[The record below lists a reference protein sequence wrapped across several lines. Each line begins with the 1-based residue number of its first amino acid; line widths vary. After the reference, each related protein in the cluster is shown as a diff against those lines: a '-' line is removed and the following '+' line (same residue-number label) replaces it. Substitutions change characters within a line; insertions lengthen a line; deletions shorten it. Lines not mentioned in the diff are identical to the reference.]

1 VALFAKSESPRGR
14 EGFAPMGETVKCPG
28 CGREYPLNATLLG
41 RIVQCRTC
49 GQAFRINPVVEA
61 ETVKPELATPPSPQG
76 PPPSVRETPS
86 QRRGVPS
93 HPGSKPTDQHA
104 DKVEIN
110 HDLLDEEEDEEDPSS
125 VPVPSLIYADISA
138 LQSNWEAAVR
148 QLNFRRPEDV
158 ANFLAGHKLMLAV
171 ISVAFLSL
179 IIFTQL
185 SEGVYGLVLFV
196 MGLAL
201 APFGLLPVP
210 QANESR
216 SGFYVAFVAL
226 VWMAVVLLLRAI
238 HGELL
243 PVMDGLSPPT
253 VLSVYAILIAGI
265 LAAAGGIVGVS
276 LLFRRFG
283 FFQAG
288 AWLYMI
294 SFVLLPLIWS
304 SCPQSL
310 KDSVSL
316 DAWIHGSFAN
326 GEAVVNF
333 GPGVHPLAGNP
344 QMMGLVKHHGVNR
357 VVTLEL
363 DGFPADRAEAVLTHL
378 RNQTKCEGFV
388 APPSD
393 RGTTIVLAPWG
404 QPQSLA
410 AKIDFGTV
418 TKIDSE
424 LRILSIKADLAKLN
438 ASLKPANTN
447 TATTTTPSEVASTQQ
462 NADMQGADP
471 QRQHEPSKQT
481 QPQEQ
486 PKETTQTLLALLAT
500 TQGPNRLA
508 ILDTL
513 DVVGG
518 DQIVPT
524 LIDLLKDKDP
534 EFRKKVVDI
543 LVRRGDP
550 RAIEPMV
557 RLLGQPDSG
566 VDEALVR
573 MGAAA
578 ELGILA
584 LLTEL
589 DAAASVRACQ
599 VLGRIGS
606 DRSLSPLKQLS
617 RHSNPVVS
625 VAAADAIQAIG
636 RRTSHREPTA
646 PVQPSEKAKPSSPAS
661 DHLPV
666 PVKPPEVSPPKPSM
680 VVGKG
685 PLSEALAALRSGD
698 AERKEAG
705 QRLRQ
710 MTPDKTRSKE
720 VADALV
726 RALGETR
733 DAETRVS
740 LIQALAA
747 WYTPETLP
755 VLLEGLRDE
764 NLFVRHKTV
773 EALGTVRDEQV
784 IRILAESLGDANLS
798 MLAAQA
804 LNAIGPVAEKTV
816 LKYAEHP
823 NPQLRL
829 QAVRVLGQIGSE
841 KSITTLTRIARTN
854 DAMLRWAVDDA
865 TRSIRERRSDR
876 GDSAAGK
883 QPGEAK
889 DPEGPDMRKVE

>member
-1 VALFAKSESPRGR
+1 M
-14 EGFAPMGETVKCPG
+14 PMGETVKCPG

-61 ETVKPELATPPSPQG
+61 ESVKPELATPPSPQVA
-76 PPPSVRETPS
+76 PPPARVAPP
-86 QRRGVPS
+86 QQQAVPPQPRS
-93 HPGSKPTDQHA
+93 SKPADQRA
-104 DKVEIN
+104 DEVETN
-110 HDLLDEEEDEEDPSS
+110 NDLLDEEEDEEDASS
-125 VPVPSLIYADISA
+125 VPVPSLVYEDISA

-148 QLNFRRPEDV
+148 KLNFRRPEDV
-158 ANFLAGHKLMLAV
+158 ANFLAAHKLMLAV

-179 IIFTQL
+179 IIFTQV

-201 APFGLLPVP
+201 TPFGLLPVP

-226 VWMAVVLLLRAI
+226 VWMAIVLLLRAI
-238 HGELL
+238 NGELL
-243 PVMDGLSPPT
+243 PAMDGLSPPT
-253 VLSVYAILIAGI
+253 VLGVYAALIAGI
-265 LAAAGGIVGVS
+265 LAATGGIVGVS

-294 SFVLLPLIWS
+294 GLVLLPLVWS

-316 DAWIHGSFAN
+316 EAWIRGSFGS

-344 QMMGLVKHHGVNR
+344 QMTGLVKHHGVNR

-363 DGFPADRAEAVLTHL
+363 DGFPADRADAVLTHL

-424 LRILSIKADLAKLN
+424 LRVLSIKADLAKLN
-438 ASLKPANTN
+438 ASVKPANAN
-447 TATTTTPSEVASTQQ
+447 VATTAAPSGIASTQQ
-462 NADMQGADP
+462 NADMQGTDP
-471 QRQHEPSKQT
+471 QRQHEAGKQT
-481 QPQEQ
+481 EPKQP

-573 MGAAA
+573 MGPAA
-578 ELGILA
+578 ELGILD
-584 LLTEL
+584 LLAEL
-589 DAAASVRACQ
+589 DAAACVRACQ

-606 DRSLSPLKQLS
+606 DRCLSPLKQLS

-636 RRTSHREPTA
+636 RRTGGSEPTA
-646 PVQPSEKAKPSSPAS
+646 PVRPPEKAKPSSPAS
-661 DHLPV
+661 DRLPA
-666 PVKPPEVSPPKPSM
+666 PVKPPEVSPPTPSM
-680 VVGKG
+680 VAGKG
-685 PLSEALAALRSGD
+685 QLSDALAALRTGD

-705 QRLRQ
+705 QQLRQ
-710 MTPDKTRSKE
+710 MTPDRTRGKE

-726 RALGETR
+726 RTLGETR

-740 LIQALAA
+740 LIQALAT

-764 NLFVRHKTV
+764 NLFVRHKTI

-784 IRILAESLGDANLS
+784 IRILAEGLGDANLS

-804 LNAIGPVAEKTV
+804 LSAIGPMAEKTV

-829 QAVRVLGQIGSE
+829 QAVRVLGQIGTE
-841 KSITTLTRIARTN
+841 KSIATLTRVARTN

-865 TRSIRERRSDR
+865 TRSIRGRRSDR
-876 GDSAAGK
+876 GDNADGK
-883 QPGEAK
+883 QPEEAK
-889 DPEGPDMRKVE
+889 DLEVPGMRNVE